1 MAVIQA
7 GFGNAAHMLMLP
19 ALLYVAHQSILIS
32 TNMPRPNSH
41 FTVTRD
47 FGAAPS
53 HAASQDVWDGVDNV
67 GLEPTSHLA
76 EVLNLMGSARPLLD
90 VSDLEMEVLSQ
101 ARKETTAQLIVQ
113 RDDGDHIVFAGH
125 RVQWNDAR
133 GPFKGGIRFHPS
145 ETLDMTRAL
154 AALMML
160 KTAVLDLP
168 LGGGKGGVQCDP
180 ATLSRSERERLSR
193 SYIRAMHP
201 VLGPELDIPAPRHEH
216 QRRSDGLDD

>member
-1 MAVIQA
+1 M
-7 GFGNAAHMLMLP
+7 P
-19 ALLYVAHQSILIS
+19 PTLLYVGHRSTLIA

-47 FGAAPS
+47 FDATPI
-53 HAASQDVWDGVDNV
+53 ASPAMAQDVREGMVPA
-67 GLEPTSHLA
+67 GPEPSSHLA
-76 EVLNLMGSARPLLD
+76 EVLNQMHGARSLLD
-90 VSDLEMEVLSQ
+90 VSDLEMEVLSH
-101 ARKETTAQLIVQ
+101 ARRETTAQLIVQ
-113 RDDGDHIVFAGH
+113 RDNGDHIVFAGH

-168 LGGGKGGVQCDP
+168 LGGGKGGVQCNP
-180 ATLSRSERERLSR
+180 ATLSRPERERLSR
-193 SYIRAMHP
+193 SYIRALHP
-201 VLGPELDIPAPRHEH
+201 VLGPALTSRPPT
-216 QRRSDGLDD
+216 